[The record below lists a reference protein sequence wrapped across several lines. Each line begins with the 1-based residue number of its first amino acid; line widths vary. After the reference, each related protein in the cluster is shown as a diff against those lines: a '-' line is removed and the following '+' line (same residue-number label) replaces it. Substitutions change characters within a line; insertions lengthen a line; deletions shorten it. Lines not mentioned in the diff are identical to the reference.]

1 MAGGGDLVA
10 VAVEGL
16 GRGRWDLDDIVVP
29 PVIVDR
35 LQVFQGVQ
43 DVRIASAKLKEAVG
57 MKTGRVMPDFLIVD
71 AIEGITGDSYV
82 TGGKGTRQVLGVFH
96 GVVVIGGRGARKYVW
111 PDKLTRLLLLDRYKS
126 DMVVAAIG
134 QGVPALGIAGLLEN
148 IEVAAPQDKH
158 TLPELDKAA
167 AILADEKMVVHDRII
182 TAEGAEAVEEFT
194 EAIIEA
200 VMDTKV
206 K

>member
-1 MAGGGDLVA
+1 MARL
-10 VAVEGL
+10 EGKNIL
-16 GRGRWDLDDIVVP
+16 IIIPRDYYDEQELEFPLKKFREEGA
-29 PVIVDR
+29 
-35 LQVFQGVQ
+35 
-43 DVRIASAKLKEAVG
+43 DVRIASSKLKEAVG
-57 MKTGRVMPDFLIVD
+57 MKTGRIMPDFLVVD

-82 TGGKGTRQVLGVFH
+82 ADGKGTRQILGVYH

-111 PDKLTRLLLLDRYKS
+111 TDKLTRLLLLDRFQS
-126 DMVVAAIG
+126 NMVVAAIG
-134 QGVPALGIAGLLEN
+134 QGVPTLGIAGLLQN

-167 AILADEKMVVHDRII
+167 AILAEENMVIHDRII
-182 TAEGAEAVEEFT
+182 TAIGAEAVEEFT

-200 VMDTKV
+200 VMETKV

>member
-1 MAGGGDLVA
+1 MARL
-10 VAVEGL
+10 EGKNIL
-16 GRGRWDLDDIVVP
+16 IVIP
-29 PVIVDR
+29 KDYYDEAELEYP
-35 LQVFQGVQ
+35 LQKFKEEGA
-43 DVRIASAKLKEAVG
+43 DVRIASSKLKEAVG
-57 MKTGRVMPDFLIVD
+57 MKNGRIMPNFLIVD

-82 TGGKGTRQVLGVFH
+82 TGGKGTRQVIGVYH
-96 GVVVIGGRGARKYVW
+96 AVVVMGGRGARKYIW
-111 PDKLTRLLLLDRYKS
+111 TDNLARLLILDRFKS

-158 TLPELDKAA
+158 TLPELEKAA
-167 AILADEKMVVHDRII
+167 AILADENMVIHERII
-182 TAEGAEAVEEFT
+182 TASGAEAIEEFT

-200 VMDTKV
+200 VMTTKI

>member
-1 MAGGGDLVA
+1 MARL
-10 VAVEGL
+10 EGKNIL
-16 GRGRWDLDDIVVP
+16 IIIPKDYYNEEEIDFPLNKFREEGA
-29 PVIVDR
+29 
-35 LQVFQGVQ
+35 
-43 DVRIASAKLKEAVG
+43 DVRIGSAKLKEAVG
-57 MKTGRVMPDFLIVD
+57 MKTGRIMPDFLIVD

-111 PDKLTRLLLLDRYKS
+111 NDKLVRLLLLDRFKS

-134 QGVPALGIAGLLEN
+134 QGVPTLGVAGLLEN

-167 AILADEKMVVHDRII
+167 AILAEENLVVHDRII
-182 TAEGAEAVEEFT
+182 TATGAEVVEEFT
-194 EAIIEA
+194 EAVIEA
-200 VMDTKV
+200 VMETKV

>member
-1 MAGGGDLVA
+1 MARL
-10 VAVEGL
+10 EGKNIL
-16 GRGRWDLDDIVVP
+16 FIIPKDYYDEEELEFPLKKFKEEGA
-29 PVIVDR
+29 
-35 LQVFQGVQ
+35 
-43 DVRIASAKLKEAVG
+43 DVRIASSKLKEAVG
-57 MKTGRVMPDFLIVD
+57 MKGGRIMPNFLIVD

-82 TGGKGTRQVLGVFH
+82 TGGRGTRQVLGVFH

-111 PDKLTRLLLLDRYKS
+111 TDKLTKLLLLDRFKS

-134 QGVPALGIAGLLEN
+134 QGVPALGTAGLLEN

-167 AILADEKMVVHDRII
+167 AILAEEKMVVHERII
-182 TAEGAEAVEEFT
+182 TAVGAEAVEEFT

-200 VMDTKV
+200 VKATKL